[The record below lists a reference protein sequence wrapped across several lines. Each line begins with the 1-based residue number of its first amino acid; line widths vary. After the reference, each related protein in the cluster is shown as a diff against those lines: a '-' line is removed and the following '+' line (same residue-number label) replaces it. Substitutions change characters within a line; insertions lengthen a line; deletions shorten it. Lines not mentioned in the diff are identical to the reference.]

1 MGTALLEPEA
11 KPGAGAGRPHAR
23 PPGAY
28 TGSSLLRRPN
38 WFAVGMVTPSL
49 ILVAVFFFVP
59 MVLLVYM
66 SLTQWPLFA
75 GTPRWIGLANYQA
88 LFSDPGLGQAVGFTL
103 AFTVVL
109 VPVSF
114 LVSYGLS
121 MMLRRSNRISS
132 LFRATFFLPVVIGF
146 TAASF
151 MASTLLTPGTGMI
164 NRLLAALGIGDG
176 NTAWFAHPADAFW
189 AVIVITVWKTAGT
202 AMILLMAAAQAVP
215 PEVIEASRMDGA
227 SWFVI
232 ETRII
237 APLVRR
243 TIGLCLILSISGTI
257 LTFDQFYALTKGGP
271 GGGTTTVV
279 LYTYTTSFIQFRLGY
294 GAAISVVV
302 SLIILII
309 TAFQL
314 RVLGRKE
321 D

>member
-1 MGTALLEPEA
+1 M
-11 KPGAGAGRPHAR
+11 
-23 PPGAY
+23 
-28 TGSSLLRRPN
+28 RRAN
-38 WFAVGMVTPSL
+38 WFAVSMVSPAL
-49 ILVAVFFFVP
+49 ILVAVFFFIP

-66 SLTQWPLFA
+66 SFTQWPLFT
-75 GTPRWIGLANYQA
+75 GVPKWIGLANYRT
-88 LFSDPGLGQAVGFTL
+88 LFTDPGLGQAVWFTL
-103 AFTVVL
+103 KFTIVL
-109 VPVSF
+109 VPISF
-114 LVSYGLS
+114 VVSYGLS

-132 LFRATFFLPVVIGF
+132 IFRASFFLPVVIGF

-151 MASTLLTPGTGMI
+151 MASTLLTPGTGLI
-164 NRLLAALGIGDG
+164 NKLLAATGLGSG
-176 NTAWFAHPADAFW
+176 NTAWFAHPTDAFW
-189 AVIVITVWKTAGT
+189 AVIVLTIWKTAGT

-237 APLVRR
+237 TPLIRR
-243 TIGLCLILSISGTI
+243 TIGLCLILSIGGTI

-302 SLIILII
+302 SLVILLI
-309 TAFQL
+309 TAVQL

>member
-1 MGTALLEPEA
+1 VSPA
-11 KPGAGAGRPHAR
+11 
-23 PPGAY
+23 
-28 TGSSLLRRPN
+28 
-38 WFAVGMVTPSL
+38 L

-66 SLTQWPLFA
+66 SFTQWPLFT
-75 GTPRWIGLANYQA
+75 GVPRWIGLANYQA
-88 LFSDPGLGQAVGFTL
+88 LFTDPGLGQAVWFTIE
-103 AFTVVL
+103 FTVVL
-109 VPVSF
+109 VPISF

-121 MMLRRSNRISS
+121 MMLRRSSRISS
-132 LFRATFFLPVVIGF
+132 LFRASFFLPVVIGF

-151 MASTLLTPGTGMI
+151 MASTLLTPGTGLI
-164 NRLLAALGIGDG
+164 NRLLAATGLGSG
-176 NTAWFAHPADAFW
+176 NTAWFSHPTNAFW
-189 AVIVITVWKTAGT
+189 AVIVLTVWKTAGT
-202 AMILLMAAAQAVP
+202 AMILLMAAAQAVA
-215 PEVIEASRMDGA
+215 PEIVEAARMDGA
-227 SWFVI
+227 SWFAI
-232 ETRII
+232 ETKVI
-237 APLVRR
+237 APLIRR
-243 TIGLCLILSISGTI
+243 TIGLCLILPIGGTI

-302 SLIILII
+302 SLVILAI